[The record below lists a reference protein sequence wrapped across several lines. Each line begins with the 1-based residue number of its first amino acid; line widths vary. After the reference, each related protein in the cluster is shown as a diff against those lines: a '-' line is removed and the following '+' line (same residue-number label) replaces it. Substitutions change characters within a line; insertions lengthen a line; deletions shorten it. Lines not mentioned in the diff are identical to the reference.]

1 MSLVLRVFRSIYVP
15 TSLYLLFPCR
25 VVAESLVAG
34 AGGRAGRV
42 LRLFHVLLP
51 APAALRAE
59 MCSYL
64 RAEMCG
70 TVAVL
75 LVVRVV
81 LVRVVVLVVTSCTTT
96 TSMRVH
102 WHGAPVQL
110 EACL

>member
-64 RAEMCG
+64 RAVHAG
-70 TVAVL
+70 AASSSDALTSSAFVAALAKL
-75 LVVRVV
+75 LP
-81 LVRVVVLVVTSCTTT
+81 
-96 TSMRVH
+96 
-102 WHGAPVQL
+102 APVHSGDVL
-110 EACL
+110 SSLAADSGSS